1 MAFLGI
7 AEPIRGR
14 LFAERLF
21 TDGAA
26 MDLGN
31 GAEAEPEIMLTL
43 GRPLAPGAD
52 PLAAVSRACF
62 AAELVRPTRS
72 DAFAQGP
79 GFIVADNAAGLAAL
93 IGAGGAAGGA
103 GRTRCAARGA
113 ERGRRHDGRRGRRCA
128 GGPASRPRLLASA
141 LGELP
146 AGTVVLTGAMARAI
160 PAPPGAALLLDCGA
174 WGRAWARVF

>member
-1 MAFLGI
+1 
-7 AEPIRGR
+7 
-14 LFAERLF
+14 
-21 TDGAA
+21 
-26 MDLGN
+26 
-31 GAEAEPEIMLTL
+31 
-43 GRPLAPGAD
+43 
-52 PLAAVSRACF
+52 
-62 AAELVRPTRS
+62 VRPTRP

-93 IGAGGAAGGA
+93 IGPEVPLAALAEPAALRAALSAGDATTAGAADAVLGDPLRA
-103 GRTRCAARGA
+103 LAW
-113 ERGRRHDGRRGRRCA
+113 
-128 GGPASRPRLLASA
+128 LASA